1 MSKTAVKGTPAG
13 TASQRR
19 KDSSAARVS
28 AGEPSAD
35 SALLAEETGFRLEA
49 HNAYL
54 IRLAHQRATQ
64 IFQTLFEGHAV
75 TPTQFAVMAT
85 LVRFGEMP
93 QNRLGKLTGIDT
105 ATLSPMVSRLTQLG
119 HVHRTPSKTDQRVNL
134 IGLTE
139 TGTRYTL
146 ELLPLSQEVSD
157 RVLAPL
163 KPRDRLRFI
172 ALLEQIIE

>member
-1 MSKTAVKGTPAG
+1 MSKTAVHGAPSGADSRRPKDAS
-13 TASQRR
+13 TA
-19 KDSSAARVS
+19 VS
-28 AGEPSAD
+28 AEAASAETAH
-35 SALLAEETGFRLEA
+35 SAEETGFRLEA

-64 IFQTLFEGHAV
+64 IFQTLFEGHGV

-105 ATLSPMVSRLTQLG
+105 ATLSPLVSRLTQLG
-119 HVHRTPSKTDQRVNL
+119 HVHRTPSKIDQRVNL

-139 TGTRYTL
+139 TGKRYTL
-146 ELLPLSQEVSD
+146 ELLPLSQDVSD

>member
-1 MSKTAVKGTPAG
+1 MSKIAVQGAPAG
-13 TASQRR
+13 AASQRLE
-19 KDSSAARVS
+19 DTSAKGPVEGAC
-28 AGEPSAD
+28 AD
-35 SALLAEETGFRLEA
+35 SARSAEETGFRLEA

-64 IFQTLFEGHAV
+64 IFQTLFEGHAI
-75 TPTQFAVMAT
+75 TPTQLAVMAT

-105 ATLSPMVSRLTQLG
+105 ATLSPMVSRLAQLG
-119 HVHRTPSKTDQRVNL
+119 HVRRTPSKTDQRVNL

-139 TGTRYTL
+139 TGARYTL
-146 ELLPLSQEVSD
+146 ELLPVSRQVSD

-172 ALLEQIIE
+172 ALLKQIIE